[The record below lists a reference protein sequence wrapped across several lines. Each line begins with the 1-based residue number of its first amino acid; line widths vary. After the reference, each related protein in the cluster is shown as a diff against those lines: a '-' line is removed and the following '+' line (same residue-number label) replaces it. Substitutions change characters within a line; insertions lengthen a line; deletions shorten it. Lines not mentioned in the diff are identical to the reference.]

1 MLNKERLIF
10 ILKYWLLSRFII
22 FIIAFITINY
32 FSFKPTY
39 PYWQSDLRPLAS
51 RHLWTWAAFDG
62 AHYLRIAK
70 TGYNDAF
77 TQVFFPGYP
86 LLISLLNPIFNNY
99 LLSGL
104 LIANLSFIV
113 FLLALYSLLL
123 RNWPEKLVKKTLKI
137 YLFFPTTFF
146 FNSLY
151 TESLFMCL
159 TVLFFNFL
167 DQKHW
172 FKASIMASFASFTR
186 VVGIFLGVVLFFE
199 CFIKKRYR
207 SAKGVIFSVISI
219 LGFLCY
225 LTFLKINFNN
235 YWLFIKSMSLWE
247 KNKFIFLPQTFWR
260 YSKML
265 LKFNIGWEIY
275 YIILLELSVACIF
288 LYLLIKSYRKIKR
301 SYFIFCCGCLLLPL
315 STGTF
320 SSLPRYVL
328 PLFPLFMILA
338 ELLNKNKRLN
348 FIYWG
353 FSCTLLVINV
363 FLFVS
368 GKFVS

>member
-1 MLNKERLIF
+1 MLNKERLTF
-10 ILKYWLLSRFII
+10 ILKYWFLSRVIIMGISFIV
-22 FIIAFITINY
+22 INC
-32 FSFKPTY
+32 FFFKPTY
-39 PYWQSDLRPLAS
+39 PYWQSDLKPLAS
-51 RHLWTWAAFDG
+51 RYLWTWAAFDG

-86 LLISLLNPIFNNY
+86 LLISLLNSIFNNY

-146 FNSLY
+146 FNSFY
-151 TESLFMCL
+151 TESLFMAL
-159 TVLFFNFL
+159 TILFFNFL
-167 DQKHW
+167 EQKYW
-172 FKASIMASFASFTR
+172 LKASMVALLASLTR
-186 VVGIFLGVVLFFE
+186 VVGIFLGLALLTE
-199 CFIKKRYR
+199 WLIKKGSR
-207 SAKGVIFSVISI
+207 SAKGVIYFVISI
-219 LGFLCY
+219 LGFLSY
-225 LTFLKINFNN
+225 LLFLKVNFNN
-235 YWLFIKSMSLWE
+235 PWLFIRSLSLWE
-247 KNKFIFLPQTFWR
+247 KNKFILFPQTFWR
-260 YSKML
+260 YLKML
-265 LKFNIGWEIY
+265 TIVNLSWDKY
-275 YIILLELSVACIF
+275 YLIVLELIMACLF
-288 LYLLIKSYRKIKR
+288 LYLLIISFRKIKR
-301 SYFIFCCGCLLLPL
+301 SYFVFSCGCFLLPL

-328 PLFPLFMILA
+328 TLFPLFIIMA
-338 ELLNKNKRLN
+338 ELLHKNKNLN
-348 FIYWG
+348 LIYWC
-353 FSCTLLVINV
+353 FSCLMLTINV